1 MAIFIN
7 IFGRILIR
15 GGNMFE
21 DSTVELKEKFPM
33 TSNNKYTTKKWQ
45 KNLLVS

>member
-33 TSNNKYTTKKWQ
+33 TSNNKYNHDKMAKEFV
-45 KNLLVS
+45 VS